1 MTLNVSV
8 SARAR
13 DTDGVIE
20 ESVEE
25 ALRDSAQTGYSK
37 SQEEVPSDT
46 SLLMFSGVPPQ
57 RQPDGTFE
65 WGYNAPH
72 ARPVEHG
79 SIPHYPPIEPLKG
92 WARRVLGDESAAYA
106 VQQKIGK
113 HGTPPQPFVRPGIE
127 SQRMSLISHGISP
140 RIADNLPQWREL

>member
-8 SARAR
+8 KAKAR
-13 DTDGVIE
+13 DLEGAVTETVNETMEDAADRGFGV
-20 ESVEE
+20 
-25 ALRDSAQTGYSK
+25 
-37 SQEEVPSDT
+37 SQEKVPSDT
-46 SLLMFSGVPPQ
+46 SMLMFSGVPPQ
-57 RQPDGTFE
+57 RRSDGAWE

-79 SIPHYPPIEPLKG
+79 SVPHYPPIEPLKG

-113 HGTPPQPFVRPGIE
+113 YGTKPQPFVRPGRE
-127 SQRMSLISHGISP
+127 AQRLYLAERGIGH
-140 RIADNLPQWREL
+140 RLADNLGQWHEL